1 MNKGKIRVL
10 LVDDHELLMLGLKT
24 LLERKA
30 NIEVVATVKSGE
42 EAIEAAQKT
51 DLDIILMDIRMPG
64 LSGIEACREIK
75 ENKPGTK
82 VIMLTSYADEEAIL
96 ASLVA
101 GAEGYVLKQ
110 IGSDALVDAVEKVSQ
125 GQALLDPVVTKKV
138 IEMVKNIE
146 IEKNQGQ
153 PEILSAL
160 TEQEKKVLGL
170 MTQGKTNKEI
180 ADKLFL
186 SDKTVRNYV
195 SGILH
200 KMDFQNRTQ
209 AIAFGLKNKLDR
221 VD

>member
-1 MNKGKIRVL
+1 LNKGKIRVL

>member
-1 MNKGKIRVL
+1 LNKGKIRVL

-160 TEQEKKVLGL
+160 TEQEKKVLGI